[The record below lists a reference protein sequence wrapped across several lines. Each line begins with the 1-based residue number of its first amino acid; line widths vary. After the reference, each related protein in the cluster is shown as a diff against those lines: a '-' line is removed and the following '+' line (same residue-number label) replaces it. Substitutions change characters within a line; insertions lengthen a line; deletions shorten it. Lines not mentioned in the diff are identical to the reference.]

1 MAKYEM
7 GFILKYLS
15 YSRKIYQILFIIQ
28 RAVYTNSLF
37 CTGKL
42 RRMKRELAMAV
53 RGKVKPIKKLLLNIN
68 VTNKYLVVANMFI
81 TVKNTLYEPISCY
94 ACIT

>member
-1 MAKYEM
+1 M

-42 RRMKRELAMAV
+42 RRMKGDLTKAV
-53 RGKVKPIKKLLLNIN
+53 KGKVKPIKKLQSNIN
-68 VTNKYLVVANMFI
+68 VTNKYLVVATMFI
-81 TVKNTLYEPISCY
+81 TLKILYESISCY